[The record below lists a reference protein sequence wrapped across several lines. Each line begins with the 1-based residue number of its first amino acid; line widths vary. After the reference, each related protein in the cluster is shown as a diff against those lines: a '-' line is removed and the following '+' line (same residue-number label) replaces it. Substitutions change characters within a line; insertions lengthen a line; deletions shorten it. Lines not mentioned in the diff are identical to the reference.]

1 MRRNKNKK
9 PLSRFLKIYFSV
21 FAVILISIVGILY
34 IYLEDYQKTL
44 PSEKGVEVIQ
54 AIENLD
60 MVTLEAISSNLP
72 LSLKDKKY
80 FSQYLKSFGE
90 EPDLFFYAS
99 TSKDENKLVYLIGNH
114 DKTMATL
121 TLEKT
126 GEKSRFGFD
135 KVRILDLVFKP
146 VKNPK
151 IIVMTPVD
159 LLINET
165 PFTSQIQ
172 EVKSTLITNF
182 APAVKEI
189 EILTYSFPEFQFI
202 TSVTVPNHPEVEVN
216 FDPVSSTY
224 MIMSTVDQTTKD
236 NLSAF
241 AEKAIKDHTRL
252 WKLPSMTRSAF
263 INDYVYPKSNFDSLV
278 RSYDL
283 MVKYD
288 FISETFSDFKIQEI
302 CQFGP
307 NAFSAH
313 VSISHS
319 VTSTYIGK
327 IVTQVSHPSYLFYFT
342 NLNGKWKV
350 TDMILKASE

>member
-1 MRRNKNKK
+1 MKKIKKSK

-21 FAVILISIVGILY
+21 FAVILILVVGTAY
-34 IYLEDYQKTL
+34 VYLADYQKNL

-54 AIENLD
+54 AIENYD
-60 MVTLEAISSNLP
+60 METLGAISSNLP
-72 LSLKDKKY
+72 LSLKNEKY

-90 EPDLFFYAS
+90 EPDLFFYAG
-99 TSKDENKLVYLIGNH
+99 TSDDDNKLIYLIGNH

-126 GEKSRFGFD
+126 GEKSKFGFD
-135 KVRILDLVFKP
+135 KVKILDLVFKP

-151 IIVMTPVD
+151 IIVTTPVD
-159 LLINET
+159 LMINET

-172 EVKSTLITNF
+172 EVQSTKITNF
-182 APAVKEI
+182 APAVNEI
-189 EILTYSFPEFQFI
+189 EIQTYTFPQFQFI
-202 TSVTVPNHPEVEVN
+202 TSVTVPDHPEIQVN
-216 FDPVSSTY
+216 FDPETSTY
-224 MIMSTVDQTTKD
+224 TIMSTPDQDTKD
-236 NLSAF
+236 NLTIF

-263 INDYVYPKSNFDSLV
+263 ISVYVYPKSNFDALV

-302 CQFGP
+302 NQYGP
-307 NAFSAH
+307 NAFSAQ

-319 VTSTYIGK
+319 VTSTYVGK

-342 NLNGKWKV
+342 NLNGKWKI